1 MILYERGGTIRHVID
16 AWFQRGGVRPRV
28 AMELGN
34 VEATKRLVAAG
45 LGVSVISA
53 VAVRAELRARTLT
66 ARALA
71 PPLARRLAI
80 VRRRDKPSTPALD
93 AVLAALDGVAGS

>member
-1 MILYERGGTIRHVID
+1 
-16 AWFQRGGVRPRV
+16 
-28 AMELGN
+28 MELGK

-66 ARALA
+66 ARALTPA
-71 PPLARRLAI
+71 RERRLAI
-80 VRRRDKPSTPALD
+80 VRRRDQQPTPALD
-93 AVLAALDGVAGS
+93 AVLAALDGVASA

>member
-1 MILYERGGTIRHVID
+1 
-16 AWFQRGGVRPRV
+16 V

-71 PPLARRLAI
+71 PPLARHLAI
-80 VRRRDKPSTPALD
+80 VRRRDKPPTPALD

>member
-1 MILYERGGTIRHVID
+1 
-16 AWFQRGGVRPRV
+16 
-28 AMELGN
+28 MELGK

-71 PPLARRLAI
+71 PPLERRLAI
-80 VRRRDKPSTPALD
+80 VRRRDRAATPALD
-93 AVLAALDGVAGS
+93 AVLAALDGVASA

>member
-1 MILYERGGTIRHVID
+1 
-16 AWFQRGGVRPRV
+16 
-28 AMELGN
+28 MELGK

-71 PPLARRLAI
+71 PPLERRLAI
-80 VRRRDKPSTPALD
+80 VRRRDKSPTPALD
-93 AVLAALDGVAGS
+93 AVLAALDGAASA